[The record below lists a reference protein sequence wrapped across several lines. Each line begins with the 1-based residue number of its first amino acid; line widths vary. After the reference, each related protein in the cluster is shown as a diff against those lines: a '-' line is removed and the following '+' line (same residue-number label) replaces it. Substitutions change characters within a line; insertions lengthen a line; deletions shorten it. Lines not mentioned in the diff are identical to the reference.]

1 MPDNQNL
8 ELGEK
13 LRSLADD
20 HYTHIND
27 SIDSGYGLESW
38 FRAYIQSNAFAG
50 LPPELKLD
58 TFNTYEGI
66 KKYLNSVF
74 DIIDAYD

>member
-1 MPDNQNL
+1 MPDNQNP

-13 LRSLADD
+13 LRSLAGN

-38 FRAYIQSNAFAG
+38 FRAYIQSDAFA
-50 LPPELKLD
+50 D
-58 TFNTYEGI
+58 YHRN
-66 KKYLNSVF
+66 LNLTHL
-74 DIIDAYD
+74 ILMKA